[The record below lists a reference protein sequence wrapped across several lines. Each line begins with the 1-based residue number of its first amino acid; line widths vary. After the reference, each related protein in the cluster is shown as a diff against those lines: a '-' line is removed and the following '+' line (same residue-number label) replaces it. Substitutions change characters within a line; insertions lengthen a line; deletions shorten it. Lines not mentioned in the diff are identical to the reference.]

1 MAQPTPYNR
10 LYDFSDYQEVNPTK
24 PLRGSEVDAELDA
37 IKLTTDQLRANA
49 ARIQRD
55 DGALANQSV
64 TPESLSAGAL
74 AMIHQGEYVPRG
86 AWGAATAYALG
97 DVVAFNAATYLCI
110 VAHTS
115 VTQFANDLTAGRW
128 LLIANGALTGQ
139 STAVDLFVGTGSQ
152 TVFALGFSY
161 TGNNGAQ
168 VFVGGVAQIPG
179 QDFTISGTTLT
190 FVVAPPAPSVAGRS
204 NVMVRGAGVEAQ
216 LAANAA
222 ITQAAN
228 ASASATAA
236 ANSAGASAGSAAAA
250 ATSATN
256 SANSATASAGSASTA
271 TTQANTATTQATNA
285 AGSATAAAGS
295 ASTATTQA
303 ANAAGS
309 ATAAAGSATTATNQ
323 ATIATTQATNAA
335 GSASAAASSAT
346 NAAASAAGASGSAST
361 ATTQA
366 TNAAASATASGSS
379 ATASAAS
386 ATSASGSAATA
397 QNWAIKTDGP
407 VAGGEYSAKHWA
419 QEAAFLV
426 TDGVLDDNAVST
438 VKTWSSDKL
447 VDALKN
453 GAHVT
458 DFGAVG
464 NGTTEDTTAVQAA
477 INSGAKLIVFPAGF
491 TFLIDQV
498 TSAGTDTTFYCVGST
513 IKLKANSTT
522 YRPLRINHARC
533 TVIGGTWDGNRA
545 NQTAGDA
552 FGSWAI
558 GIHADDCAVYDAV
571 IKNFRGCGVKN
582 VGGNRCT
589 VERCKITD
597 IGYSTSLTC
606 YGIYMETTGGLAL
619 YGNKARDN
627 FIQLGNNGLADQGI
641 LFTSNSTTGGEAQ
654 WDWEISGNTVYGST
668 NASIGDLAI
677 NLAARGHRGKV
688 TGNTTTGGA
697 MGWSEGGDFTII
709 ENNTFIDTVGS
720 IRWGVEASGKKMVVS
735 NNVLTGHLRG
745 ICFSFDNNDEMV
757 IAGNTIETDGTG
769 NHCIA
774 AEIPVGGTGKNITI
788 AGNMMKGRRAIIAT
802 RETRGMNVVGNTFVG
817 PGSGTSGSRFI
828 FFDTPVATTLF
839 ASIKANK
846 ISAVERAVSVYSAS
860 ATTYTDIA
868 FTGNN
873 CRDDVAGGVLS
884 HVVAEG
890 SAVMGSRIKNFD
902 NEQNSTTDN
911 FSMLFDNTNK
921 RGIEYSNS
929 YATPEGNV
937 TAGVGS
943 IYLNLAGGAGTVFWI
958 KESGTGNTGWKA
970 PDRVSAG
977 TVIHV
982 AMNSAPTGYLKANG
996 AAVSRTTYATLFAA
1010 IGTTFGVGDG
1020 STTFALPDLRGEFI
1034 RGWDDARG
1042 VDSGRSLGT
1051 WQDPSLQSHTHLVPS
1066 TIDIPTGGNIP
1077 FSGTGQIGGAG
1088 ASMNA
1093 VSQATGGAETR
1104 PRNVALLAC
1113 IKF

>member
-1 MAQPTPYNR
+1 MTISSQTRKAGPFIGNGSTTAFPFTFKVFATSDLVVTRANTSDVESTLAVGTDYTVSLNANQNTNPGGTVNLTSALATNFKLVLTSAVPNLQPVDITNNGGFYPKVINDALDRVTILAQ
-10 LYDFSDYQEVNPTK
+10 QI
-24 PLRGSEVDAELDA
+24 ALDA
-37 IKLTTDQLRANA
+37 SRGIKVPLTSSTTGEELTADLFEA
-49 ARIQRD
+49 RD
-55 DGALANQSV
+55 DAVAAA
-64 TPESLSAGAL
+64 SA
-74 AMIHQGEYVPRG
+74 
-86 AWGAATAYALG
+86 AA
-97 DVVAFNAATYLCI
+97 
-110 VAHTS
+110 S
-115 VTQFANDLTAGRW
+115 
-128 LLIANGALTGQ
+128 
-139 STAVDLFVGTGSQ
+139 SQ
-152 TVFALGFSY
+152 TAAAGSA
-161 TGNNGAQ
+161 TSA
-168 VFVGGVAQIPG
+168 
-179 QDFTISGTTLT
+179 SGSATTAT
-190 FVVAPPAPSVAGRS
+190 TKAS
-204 NVMVRGAGVEAQ
+204 EASTSATS
-216 LAANAA
+216 AA
-222 ITQAAN
+222 
-228 ASASATAA
+228 SSATA
-236 ANSAGASAGSAAAA
+236 
-250 ATSATN
+250 
-256 SANSATASAGSASTA
+256 
-271 TTQANTATTQATNA
+271 A

-295 ASTATTQA
+295 AVTAG
-303 ANAAGS
+303 N
-309 ATAAAGSATTATNQ
+309 SATTATNK
-323 ATIATTQATNAA
+323 ATE
-335 GSASAAASSAT
+335 AASSAT
-346 NAAASAAGASGSAST
+346 GAAGSAST

-366 TNAAASATASGSS
+366 GIATTKAGEATTAAAAAAGSQTAAASS
-379 ATASAAS
+379 ATNAGTSATNANNS
-386 ATSASGSAATA
+386 ATSASASAATA

-407 VAGGEYSAKHWA
+407 VSGSEYSSKYWA
-419 QEAAFLV
+419 DRAAEILAE
-426 TDGVLDDNAVST
+426 GVIDDATTST
-438 VKTWSSDKL
+438 LTTWSSDKL

-498 TSAGTDTTFYCVGST
+498 TSAGTDTTFYAVGST
-513 IKLKANSTT
+513 IKLKANSTI

-558 GIHADDCAVYDAV
+558 GIHADDCAVYEAT

-606 YGIYMETTGGLAL
+606 YGIYMETSGGVAL

-697 MGWSEGGDFTII
+697 MGWSEGGDYTII

-802 RETRGMNVVGNTFVG
+802 REIRGMNVVGNTFVG

-846 ISAVERAVSVYSAS
+846 ISACERAVSVYSAS

-890 SAVMGSRIKNFD
+890 LAVMGSRIKNFD

-929 YATPEGNV
+929 FATPEGNV

-943 IYLNLAGGAGTVFWI
+943 IYVNLAGGAGTVLWI
-958 KESGTGNTGWKA
+958 KESGTGNTGW
-970 PDRVSAG
+970 RSFLTSSAG
-977 TVIHV
+977 AVGTANITDSAVTTTKIADANVTQAKLATPVIPLGV
-982 AMNSAPTGYLKANG
+982 GQTLQNVTASRANY
-996 AAVSRTTYATLFAA
+996 TTYTNTTGRPITVYVAWNFAGPNDSNFVLDGNNICSFGIVNNYATTGSHSVVIPA
-1010 IGTTFGVGDG
+1010 G
-1020 STTFALPDLRGEFI
+1020 STYSVSFPSGIRWWFELR
-1034 RGWDDARG
+1034 
-1042 VDSGRSLGT
+1042 
-1051 WQDPSLQSHTHLVPS
+1051 
-1066 TIDIPTGGNIP
+1066 
-1077 FSGTGQIGGAG
+1077 
-1088 ASMNA
+1088 
-1093 VSQATGGAETR
+1093 
-1104 PRNVALLAC
+1104 
-1113 IKF
+1113 